1 MQRAVCQQPTGP
13 RQPRARGLAFYILY
27 LTVIVAGS
35 LGAGLCLSGQ
45 GPQFWAAVAGTI
57 DGQSRPVAVPSAT
70 VPSASTPVPTFTP
83 RPTPTLAPTVT
94 PTPARPRATAAPT
107 RIVAPAIGLDAPVVE
122 IGYKMTYLGDM
133 PVAEWLEPPNAAGF
147 HIGSAY
153 PGNPGNTVLSGHNNI
168 QGEVFRYLVDLK
180 AGDEVILYVAE
191 TAYHYR
197 VSTKEILPEKG
208 QPAEVRIAN
217 AQRIGPTADERLTL
231 VTCWPYTGNSH
242 RVVVTAFPTP

>member
-1 MQRAVCQQPTGP
+1 MEFGQPMGPSQRRV
-13 RQPRARGLAFYILY
+13 RGFVFYLLY
-27 LTVIVAGS
+27 LTLIVEGS
-35 LGAGLCLSGQ
+35 LVAVLWVSGEGPAFRASVAAFLRVGAQPTPAAS
-45 GPQFWAAVAGTI
+45 AVAT
-57 DGQSRPVAVPSAT
+57 PPPPA
-70 VPSASTPVPTFTP
+70 TPVPTFTP
-83 RPTPTLAPTVT
+83 QPTPTLVPSPT

-122 IGYKMTYLGDM
+122 IGYKMTYLGDI
-133 PVAEWLEPPNAAGF
+133 PVAEWQEPANAAGF

-208 QPAEVRIAN
+208 QPTAVRIAN

-242 RVVVTAFPTP
+242 RVVVTAFPIP